1 MDRIAMA
8 FPAELLAILVD
19 STYDL
24 SDVHTYSDL
33 ESNQWSATL
42 RAEARVAKNL
52 VGVASYSY
60 FDYNDDAPYLENLSG
75 NLDLIHLG
83 LRWSF

>member
-1 MDRIAMA
+1 MDRIMMA
-8 FPAELLAILVD
+8 FPEEVLAVLAD

-24 SDVHTYSDL
+24 TEVHTYSDL
-33 ESNQWSATL
+33 DSAQWNATL
-42 RAEARVAKNL
+42 RAEARVARNL

-60 FDYNDDAPYLENLSG
+60 FDYDDDAPYLENLSG
-75 NLDLIHLG
+75 NLDIIHLG